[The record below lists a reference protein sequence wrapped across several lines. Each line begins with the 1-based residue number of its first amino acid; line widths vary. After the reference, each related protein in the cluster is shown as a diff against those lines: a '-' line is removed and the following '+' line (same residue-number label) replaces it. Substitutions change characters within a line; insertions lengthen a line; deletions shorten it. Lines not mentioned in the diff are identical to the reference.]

1 MDFGT
6 GCSDF
11 GIIFAEELSI
21 IILGFFFSQY
31 EIPESLLA
39 QRTLQ
44 FSVWHHGRFGRNT
57 FLGEADVQ
65 MDSWKLDK
73 KLDHCLPLHGK
84 VVSRLLQ
91 SGSLDMK

>member
-1 MDFGT
+1 MHFGY

-11 GIIFAEELSI
+11 GIIFIEELSI
-21 IILGFFFSQY
+21 INYLGFSFLSQY

-57 FLGEADVQ
+57 FLGEAEVQ

-73 KLDHCLPLHGK
+73 KQDHCLPLHGK
-84 VVSRLLQ
+84 VVNNSH
-91 SGSLDMK
+91 SLDLR